1 MSQQAKDAKSDLRPA
16 KKGRRVHK
24 RTIAVVLCVVIFP
37 WVLIAIP
44 GTLDTGGQVS
54 GWNIY
59 HLLHGWP
66 FVHLEST
73 HYQNVGNSEEGRYRL
88 SRLPWDMDKATSAKE
103 AAAIFTKGQ
112 SPAQLNLRLEKERY
126 RPHWIGKVGFWSE
139 GSSWPA
145 LKTGVHFTPRYVGVL
160 LNLFCLALLV
170 SIVAALCERRIRRH
184 ERLLKYSLANL
195 FIGTALIAVACAW
208 IARMHLDHAAQARV
222 DDQLQ
227 TISSEKFKDNNELY
241 YFSKSHESRFPL
253 IISQLLNHGKHSWG
267 AVPFFRQVK
276 SGHVMV
282 RISKESDLDRLKRIA
297 SLVSPNEYSV
307 ELDLNNF
314 NSKTQ
319 KMLNALD
326 GANLVSLS
334 LSFGDYRALLG
345 SASLALGRDGGDL
358 ARVQASNER
367 SWLMIEEM
375 QEDRG
380 LLKGLVGGKLFA
392 GRKKVGMAER
402 QQAGQKLAE
411 QRKESQLR
419 TDNPRP
425 HIGIYAKPLEDEDGV
440 RIEFVLDNSPADQ
453 ADLRVGD
460 VILKIDD
467 KVATSQQQLSKT
479 VLQYEV
485 GDRVTLTVRRGS
497 KEMKIKPTL
506 ADRSKYSRG
515 NKPKGYDWVKTLEE
529 KITARKTERSNSKV
543 FADAD
548 TSLGKLLN
556 GLMAKRKKKQTGSEA
571 DLDADRMLQ
580 EKIDAFLMTRTMRRS
595 DFEVNIDID
604 MSKLE
609 SLALRLNT
617 AISQEEQLQPFV
629 GLPSLKIASI
639 SRLSIE
645 DAEFLLSTK
654 EQWPE
659 NMEVRLVGDYLR

>member
-1 MSQQAKDAKSDLRPA
+1 
-16 KKGRRVHK
+16 
-24 RTIAVVLCVVIFP
+24 
-37 WVLIAIP
+37 
-44 GTLDTGGQVS
+44 
-54 GWNIY
+54 
-59 HLLHGWP
+59 
-66 FVHLEST
+66 
-73 HYQNVGNSEEGRYRL
+73 
-88 SRLPWDMDKATSAKE
+88 
-103 AAAIFTKGQ
+103 
-112 SPAQLNLRLEKERY
+112 
-126 RPHWIGKVGFWSE
+126 
-139 GSSWPA
+139 
-145 LKTGVHFTPRYVGVL
+145 
-160 LNLFCLALLV
+160 
-170 SIVAALCERRIRRH
+170 
-184 ERLLKYSLANL
+184 
-195 FIGTALIAVACAW
+195 
-208 IARMHLDHAAQARV
+208 
-222 DDQLQ
+222 
-227 TISSEKFKDNNELY
+227 
-241 YFSKSHESRFPL
+241 
-253 IISQLLNHGKHSWG
+253 
-267 AVPFFRQVK
+267 
-276 SGHVMV
+276 
-282 RISKESDLDRLKRIA
+282 
-297 SLVSPNEYSV
+297 
-307 ELDLNNF
+307 
-314 NSKTQ
+314 
-319 KMLNALD
+319 
-326 GANLVSLS
+326 
-334 LSFGDYRALLG
+334 
-345 SASLALGRDGGDL
+345 
-358 ARVQASNER
+358 
-367 SWLMIEEM
+367 M

-506 ADRSKYSRG
+506 ADRSKYSPG

-645 DAEFLLSTK
+645 GAEFLLSTK